1 MNIFKWLG
9 FLIFYPIMTLITY
22 YILINLTTAFGLWL
36 ITKLNLFWLI
46 FIGGIIQGV
55 IYLIL
60 FGGASL
66 YTNFI
71 AKSSPKGNIAKFY
84 KLIINLIIAFISFRG
99 IYIYSLTD
107 IFSASAKGLLLGFSL
122 VPVYLGVLYY
132 TFIAPFIEEDFL

>member
-46 FIGGIIQGV
+46 FIGGIIQGL

-71 AKSSPKGNIAKFY
+71 AKSSPKGNIA
-84 KLIINLIIAFISFRG
+84 FISFRG
-99 IYIYSLTD
+99 IYIYSITD

-132 TFIAPFIEEDFL
+132 TFIVPFIEEDFL